1 MINLISTIFLL
12 TAFVLSVGSVTEQ
25 VARVPSAE
33 RPKREFSYSSP
44 ILKNNYPAPSVKP
57 HPLPVSQTSQAM
69 TPGVPGVPGVPG
81 APGVPVVGAFFV
93 PFNTFGNNMGGYNYG
108 NAGGLGGFWSGLHG
122 QQMGQQCPLGQFY
135 RCRCDN
141 ILPRGMDSLEILQQ
155 NIKFNQQGD
164 KILNAQ
170 LSNGLSIHQK
180 TSLKKLPNNQESQV
194 MQGYYVLKVKEER
207 YLIIYFDVNEKDY
220 TVQADVKTQ
229 PPRTDF

>member
-1 MINLISTIFLL
+1 MNYLITTILFL
-12 TAFVLSVGSVTEQ
+12 TAFVLSVNSVTEQ

-44 ILKNNYPAPSVKP
+44 IFKNNFPTPSVKP
-57 HPLPVSQTSQAM
+57 HPLPVPQTSQAV
-69 TPGVPGVPGVPG
+69 TP
-81 APGVPVVGAFFV
+81 VPVVGAFFV
-93 PFNTFGNNMGGYNYG
+93 PFNTFGNNLAGYNYG

-122 QQMGQQCPLGQFY
+122 QQPGQQCPLGQFY

-141 ILPRGMDSLEILQQ
+141 ILPREMDSLEILQQ
-155 NIKFNQQGD
+155 SIKYNQQGE

-170 LSNGLSIHQK
+170 LSNGLNIHQK
-180 TSLKKLPNNQESQV
+180 TSLKKLPNNQESQI
-194 MQGYYVLKVKEER
+194 MQGYYVLKVKEQR

-229 PPRTDF
+229 PPRTDL

>member
-1 MINLISTIFLL
+1 MNYLITTIFFLA
-12 TAFVLSVGSVTEQ
+12 AFVLSVSSAVEQ
-25 VARVPSAE
+25 VTRAPSAE

-44 ILKNNYPAPSVKP
+44 IFKNNYSGPSVKP
-57 HPLPVSQTSQAM
+57 HPLPVAQNSQAV
-69 TPGVPGVPGVPG
+69 TPGVPGVPS
-81 APGVPVVGAFFV
+81 VPVVGAFFV
-93 PFNTFGNNMGGYNYG
+93 PFNTFGNNLAGYNYG

-122 QQMGQQCPLGQFY
+122 QQPGQQCPLGQFY

-141 ILPRGMDSLEILQQ
+141 ILPMRGMDSLEILQQ